1 MIVNFCFPDDLKLEF
16 KQVFKKKDDLEKE
29 NYRPFNVLSL
39 VPKVLSKESLKLKC
53 KKQTLAIFF
62 FFKKKTFA
70 ELSLFL

>member
-39 VPKVLSKESLKLKC
+39 VPKVLFKI
-53 KKQTLAIFF
+53 KK
-62 FFKKKTFA
+62 
-70 ELSLFL
+70 